1 MSNQS
6 SMVVSS
12 PVYTLVPG
20 WLYNFLGL
28 HQFYESSKYS
38 VVTQMPGAM
47 FSNQKPCYL
56 LRCSTFTQTINLPF
70 DAFHDEKLRRSLYDL
85 NIQGASIEDINVNNA
100 SDITRITTFIDIHNE
115 IIANTSRNTTL
126 NNVID
131 SAHAI
136 IDSAHA
142 IIDSAHAIN
151 GIAKDIV
158 YNTSA
163 SVLHHSEALYTIHD
177 TIARGTSHI
186 SKKATD
192 VLLNYKHCNDNH
204 NVNTYHALEIISA
217 ADEVITKADKIITK
231 ASNDISLANEAHKKL
246 QAESISSWINW
257 KYVVPAMCTAAIL
270 IMVTTTGTSS
280 LT

>member
-1 MSNQS
+1 
-6 SMVVSS
+6 
-12 PVYTLVPG
+12 
-20 WLYNFLGL
+20 
-28 HQFYESSKYS
+28 
-38 VVTQMPGAM
+38 MPGAM

>member
-1 MSNQS
+1 
-6 SMVVSS
+6 
-12 PVYTLVPG
+12 
-20 WLYNFLGL
+20 
-28 HQFYESSKYS
+28 
-38 VVTQMPGAM
+38 MPGAM

-56 LRCSTFTQTINLPF
+56 LRCSTFTQTINLSF
-70 DAFHDEKLRRSLYDL
+70 YAFHDEKLRRSLYDL
-85 NIQGASIEDINVNNA
+85 NIQGVSIENININNA
-100 SDITRITTFIDIHNE
+100 SDVMRITTFILIHNE

-136 IDSAHA
+136 S
-142 IIDSAHAIN
+142 

-192 VLLNYKHCNDNH
+192 VLLNYKYYNNNH
-204 NVNTYHALEIISA
+204 NVNTYHALEIIST
-217 ADEVITKADKIITK
+217 ADEVITK

-246 QAESISSWINW
+246 QAESIHSLIN
-257 KYVVPAMCTAAIL
+257 
-270 IMVTTTGTSS
+270 
-280 LT
+280 

>member
-126 NNVID
+126 NNV
-131 SAHAI
+131 
-136 IDSAHA
+136 
-142 IIDSAHAIN
+142 IDSAHAIN

>member
-1 MSNQS
+1 
-6 SMVVSS
+6 
-12 PVYTLVPG
+12 
-20 WLYNFLGL
+20 
-28 HQFYESSKYS
+28 
-38 VVTQMPGAM
+38 MPGAM

-70 DAFHDEKLRRSLYDL
+70 YAFHDEKLRRSLYDL
-85 NIQGASIEDINVNNA
+85 NIQGVSIENININNA
-100 SDITRITTFIDIHNE
+100 SDVMRITTFILIHNE

-136 IDSAHA
+136 S
-142 IIDSAHAIN
+142 

-186 SKKATD
+186 PKKATD
-192 VLLNYKHCNDNH
+192 VLLNYKYYNNNH
-204 NVNTYHALEIISA
+204 NVNTYHALEIIST
-217 ADEVITKADKIITK
+217 ADEVITK

-280 LT
+280 LM